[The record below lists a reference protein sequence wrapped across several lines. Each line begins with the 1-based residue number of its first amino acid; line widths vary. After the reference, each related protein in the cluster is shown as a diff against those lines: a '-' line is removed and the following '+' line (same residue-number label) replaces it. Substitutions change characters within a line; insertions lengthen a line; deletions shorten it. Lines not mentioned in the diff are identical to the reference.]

1 MKTTTT
7 KMVTGLGLGLV
18 AGGAAAALGAA
29 MMSPSL
35 KKQTRKNAMKA
46 MKTVG
51 TMMDSVNS
59 MMK

>member
-1 MKTTTT
+1 MKSTAS
-7 KMVTGLGLGLV
+7 KVALGML
-18 AGGAAAALGAA
+18 AGGAAAAIGTA

-51 TMMDSVNS
+51 TMMDSVQS

>member
-1 MKTTTT
+1 MKTTTST
-7 KMVTGLGLGLV
+7 MVKGLGIGL
-18 AGGAAAALGAA
+18 ALGGAAALGTA

-46 MKTVG
+46 MKTVDN
-51 TMMDSVNS
+51 MMDTVNS

>member
-1 MKTTTT
+1 MKSTAT
-7 KMVTGLGLGLV
+7 KVALGML
-18 AGGAAAALGAA
+18 AGGAVTAIGSA

-51 TMMDSVNS
+51 TMMDSVQT

>member
-1 MKTTTT
+1 MKTTTST
-7 KMVTGLGLGLV
+7 MVKGLGIGL
-18 AGGAAAALGAA
+18 ALGGAAAFGTA

-46 MKTVG
+46 MKTVEN
-51 TMMDSVNS
+51 MMDTVNS

>member
-1 MKTTTT
+1 MKSTAV
-7 KMVTGLGLGLV
+7 KVALGMV
-18 AGGAAAALGAA
+18 AGGAVAAIGSA

-46 MKTVG
+46 MKTFG
-51 TMMDSVNS
+51 CMMDGLQG

>member
-1 MKTTTT
+1 
-7 KMVTGLGLGLV
+7 MVTGLGLGLV

-29 MMSPSL
+29 MMSPGL

>member
-1 MKTTTT
+1 MKTATST
-7 KMVTGLGLGLV
+7 MVKGLGIGL
-18 AGGAAAALGAA
+18 AIGGAAAIGTA

-35 KKQTRKNAMKA
+35 KKQTRKNTLKA

-51 TMMDSVNS
+51 TMMDTVNS

>member
-1 MKTTTT
+1 
-7 KMVTGLGLGLV
+7 MVTGLGLGLV

-46 MKTVG
+46 MKTVEN
-51 TMMDSVNS
+51 MMDSVNS
-59 MMK
+59 IMK

>member
-1 MKTTTT
+1 MRSTASK
-7 KMVTGLGLGLV
+7 VALGML
-18 AGGAAAALGAA
+18 AGGAAAAIGSA

-46 MKTVG
+46 MKTFG
-51 TMMDSVNS
+51 TMMDSFQG

>member
-1 MKTTTT
+1 MKSTAS
-7 KMVTGLGLGLV
+7 KVALGMI
-18 AGGAAAALGAA
+18 AGGAAAAIGSA

-46 MKTVG
+46 MKTFG
-51 TMMDSVNS
+51 TMMDSFQG

>member
-1 MKTTTT
+1 MKSATT
-7 KMVTGLGLGLV
+7 KIMLGML
-18 AGGAAAALGAA
+18 AGGAATALGVS

-51 TMMDSVNS
+51 TMMDSFQG

>member
-1 MKTTTT
+1 MKSTAT
-7 KMVTGLGLGLV
+7 KVALGML
-18 AGGAAAALGAA
+18 AGGAVTAIGSA

-51 TMMDSVNS
+51 TMMDSMQS

>member
-1 MKTTTT
+1 MKSTAS
-7 KMVTGLGLGLV
+7 KVALGML
-18 AGGAAAALGAA
+18 AGGAMAAIGTA

-51 TMMDSVNS
+51 TMMDSVQS

>member
-1 MKTTTT
+1 MKSTAS
-7 KMVTGLGLGLV
+7 KVAIGML
-18 AGGAAAALGAA
+18 AGGAAAAIGTA

-51 TMMDSVNS
+51 TMMDSVQN